1 MPEKEVIEMLIEG
14 GKASPGPTTAPKL
27 GMYKLNAGEVFKQV
41 NERTKDYAGMKVPV
55 KIIIDKSSKEFEI
68 KIGTPPVSSLIK
80 KELGIEKAKAPE
92 KKAAATEAAP
102 AEETGTEEVKEE
114 KPVKVEEKAEVVVLG
129 SLTMEQVLKITK
141 LKMGDLLAK
150 DLKAAAKM
158 VVGTAVSMTG
168 IQVENKNP
176 KMVIKEIDEGR
187 WDHLFK

>member
-27 GMYKLNAGEVFKQV
+27 AMYKLNAGDVFKQV

-80 KELGIEKAKAPE
+80 KEIGIEKAKAPE
-92 KKAAATEAAP
+92 KKAAAVEGAPKEEAAV
-102 AEETGTEEVKEE
+102 EGGKEKKTVKTET
-114 KPVKVEEKAEVVVLG
+114 KPEVVVLG

-168 IQVENKNP
+168 IMVENKSP
-176 KMVIKEIDEGR
+176 KMVIEEIDEGK